1 MKIHDVNK
9 SRETNG
15 YWSFE
20 KFNLESFDEGHCL
33 TNFRIKKN
41 IFCKI
46 KYLELSENIVWV
58 KKSVA
63 YVSQYKNYI

>member
-33 TNFRIKKN
+33 TNFRIKKKN
-41 IFCKI
+41 FFYYYIFGTF
-46 KYLELSENIVWV
+46 
-58 KKSVA
+58 
-63 YVSQYKNYI
+63 